1 MIETNQPEQVTLLL
15 ARARNGDDRALDQ
28 LLPLVYDVL
37 RRLSRRE
44 RCRSGNPSTISTT
57 ELVHEAYLKLAPGT
71 DVSWTDRAHF
81 YRVAARAMRQVLVD
95 RARRRAARDRKE
107 EALRLSLD
115 GNGARFPDRWDDLLA
130 LDRAL
135 QRLDETDTRL
145 HEVVELRFFG
155 GLNEEEVADALGV
168 SARTVR
174 RDWMKAR
181 LILHRALFPDPPD
194 ERHEA

>member
-1 MIETNQPEQVTLLL
+1 
-15 ARARNGDDRALDQ
+15 
-28 LLPLVYDVL
+28 
-37 RRLSRRE
+37 
-44 RCRSGNPSTISTT
+44 
-57 ELVHEAYLKLAPGT
+57 
-71 DVSWTDRAHF
+71 
-81 YRVAARAMRQVLVD
+81 MRQVLVD
-95 RARRRAARDRKE
+95 RARRRTARDRKE
-107 EALRLSLD
+107 EALRLSFD
-115 GNGARFPDRWDDLLA
+115 GTGARFPNRWDDLLA

-181 LILHRALFPDPPD
+181 LFLHRELFPDGPD
-194 ERHEA
+194 ARHEA